1 MLIKIKK
8 NICFIDCSHNLKKLL
23 IENLTMAHGIIFNLL
38 NNSIESETLKNNEIK
53 RLLFQNSLLHGPAGP
68 STRIRD
74 VNVLFF
80 LDFSFRYDSV
90 HQKY

>member
-8 NICFIDCSHNLKKLL
+8 NICFIDCSHKKLL

-53 RLLFQNSLLHGPAGP
+53 RLLFQNSRLRGPTGP
-68 STRIRD
+68 STRI
-74 VNVLFF
+74 LTS
-80 LDFSFRYDSV
+80 L
-90 HQKY
+90 